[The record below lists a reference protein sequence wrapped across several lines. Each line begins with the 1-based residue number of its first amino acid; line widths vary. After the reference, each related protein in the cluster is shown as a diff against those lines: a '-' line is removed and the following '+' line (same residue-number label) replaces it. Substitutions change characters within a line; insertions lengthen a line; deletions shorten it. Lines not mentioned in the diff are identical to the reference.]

1 LNSLIESDRY
11 KDILNKSMED
21 FLNLM
26 IEINQDFLVVCDTIH
41 IDFNP
46 ELPQNIIE
54 NFNDNVIF
62 NIVGY
67 TFETAIVNSKDKTF
81 SFSAGFG
88 QENFA
93 STITIPLLGIKQIVV
108 NDRIV
113 FINFAEPKKII
124 VDKSMSALM
133 NNPENM
139 RFIKKK

>member
-1 LNSLIESDRY
+1 MNSLIESDRY

-108 NDRIV
+108 NDKIV
-113 FINFAEPKKII
+113 FVNLAEPKKVI